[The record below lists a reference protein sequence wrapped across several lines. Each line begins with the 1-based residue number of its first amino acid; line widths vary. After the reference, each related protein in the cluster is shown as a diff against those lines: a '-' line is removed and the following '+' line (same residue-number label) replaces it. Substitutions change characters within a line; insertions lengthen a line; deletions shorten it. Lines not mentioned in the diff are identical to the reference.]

1 MNQLYDQ
8 YYVKPCPSSKMCP
21 ESNDLAPRSCTALF
35 NNAYPGTKCNFEN
48 SCKSPSVCT
57 KGVCKG
63 KAKDESCISNEEC
76 DPGLYCSAGK
86 CASQQKEGGVC
97 AKLGDCENTLIC
109 GDNQKCVKLLHVSNG
124 DDCKGDYNCKDGF
137 CYSGKCYTKES
148 AHDAPHKCT
157 TQSSTSDECVSKKHH
172 GIFTSGVCACG
183 RNPNGDLYCSQMPYD
198 YYGKKYFG
206 KLRDIRDESYLS
218 KCNISVEDDGLDAC
232 VRSYADKDDLE
243 EYLYYKQQYKNY
255 AEFLGAES
263 CVTDTYYPQF
273 EDLDDDYAED
283 SDFGAVLIL
292 PLFFGLI

>member
-1 MNQLYDQ
+1 
-8 YYVKPCPSSKMCP
+8 
-21 ESNDLAPRSCTALF
+21 
-35 NNAYPGTKCNFEN
+35 
-48 SCKSPSVCT
+48 
-57 KGVCKG
+57 
-63 KAKDESCISNEEC
+63 
-76 DPGLYCSAGK
+76 
-86 CASQQKEGGVC
+86 
-97 AKLGDCENTLIC
+97 
-109 GDNQKCVKLLHVSNG
+109 
-124 DDCKGDYNCKDGF
+124 
-137 CYSGKCYTKES
+137 
-148 AHDAPHKCT
+148 
-157 TQSSTSDECVSKKHH
+157 
-172 GIFTSGVCACG
+172 
-183 RNPNGDLYCSQMPYD
+183 MPYD